1 MDNQITQISL
11 TYLVRP
17 LSMRLEY
24 NWRKIS
30 ELLNDAK
37 ISFKNHRFG
46 DYEIYSANDLTE
58 FMLAKYAEDIFWTL
72 TDGSRIE
79 SQRKLDE
86 LGRGF
91 RIEDFEPGT
100 ADA

>member
-1 MDNQITQISL
+1 MDNQVTQISL
-11 TYLVRP
+11 VYLVRP
-17 LSMRLEY
+17 LSMCLEY

-30 ELLNDAK
+30 ELLSDAK
-37 ISFKNHRFG
+37 ISFKNHGFG
-46 DYEIYSANDLTE
+46 DYEIYNANDLTE
-58 FMLAKYAEDIFWTL
+58 FMLTKYAEDIFWTL
-72 TDGSRIE
+72 TDDSKME
-79 SQRKLDE
+79 SQKKLDE